1 MYKCVAVIVG
11 VLEMVCE
18 TVDEV
23 MSHLDRGLTS
33 RHTSV
38 TSMNEHS
45 SRSHAVFTLVIG
57 VSCLPLIASLSRT
70 ALLCAVWQFMFYAPM
85 SLSFGHAVRRYSM
98 CHTTTTI
105 LQPLDRSA
113 YVIWLPQLRTGGFC
127 WSNVLLPTCPFL
139 ADATSACG
147 LEKRY

>member
-1 MYKCVAVIVG
+1 MRVPLPDVQMCVAVIVG

-57 VSCLPLIASLSRT
+57 VSCLPLTASLSRT
-70 ALLCAVWQFMFYAPM
+70 ALLSTV
-85 SLSFGHAVRRYSM
+85 
-98 CHTTTTI
+98 
-105 LQPLDRSA
+105 
-113 YVIWLPQLRTGGFC
+113 
-127 WSNVLLPTCPFL
+127 
-139 ADATSACG
+139 
-147 LEKRY
+147 